1 MPKESIFEVQAQ
13 EDFVEKLA
21 AARPAQ
27 ALAELVWNGLD
38 AEATKVSIEIDR
50 GTLGLK
56 SIRIRDNGHGIGPDE
71 AAALFTHLGGS
82 WKRGA
87 RQSKHGKRV
96 LHGEEGKG
104 RFRALALG
112 RVAEWSVTAKNSS
125 DQRVRYLITM
135 IKDSARTFRMTDPEL
150 VDDDCEIGVEVTISE
165 PYKDW
170 NLETPGLLQELNEIY
185 ALYLTDYSTVRIN
198 LLGAKL
204 DPTEL
209 IEIRKTIALPSIANG
224 DKPPHSAELE
234 IVEWKTQ
241 TERMLYLCS
250 ADGFPLHRIL
260 PGIHAPGFDFSAY
273 LRSAYVSELNEQ
285 GALGVA
291 ELDSRLND
299 SVESAK
305 TLLREHFKT
314 RTKERLKNLVDEWKT
329 EQVYPYK
336 EEPVTAVQTVERQVF
351 DIVAV
356 NVATSLP
363 DFQTQDQRNRKFQL
377 RMLRHSIERSPEEVQ
392 LIVGEVLGL
401 SQRKQ
406 EELVR
411 LLRRTTLSA
420 IITASKLVAD
430 RLDFVDGLETMLFDS
445 DFKKHFKERS
455 QLHRIIADNTWVFG
469 EEFALTVDDQSL
481 TEVLR
486 KHLKLMK
493 RDIIVDEPVKRI
505 DGTRGIVD
513 LMLSRRVPSNREDE
527 REHLIVELKAPTVK
541 AGQEETGQIKGYA
554 FAVQKDERFKGVPTR
569 WTFWLLV
576 NDMDDYASREVRQSQ
591 KPEGLLWETDDPNTR
606 IWVKTWAQ
614 VIHDCRTRLKIF
626 QQALNY
632 SADKDASL
640 DYLKETYK
648 RVLRGDEISDVS
660 ETSEMNVDPVKS
672 QKEPIAAS

>member
-1 MPKESIFEVQAQ
+1 MLREHIFEVQAQ

-38 AEATKVSIEIDR
+38 AEATKVSIEVDR

-56 SIRIRDNGHGIGPDE
+56 AIRVRDNGHGIEPGE
-71 AAALFTHLGGS
+71 AAGLFTHLGGS
-82 WKRGA
+82 WKRAA
-87 RQSKHGKRV
+87 RQSKHGERV

-112 RVAEWSVTAKNSS
+112 RVAEWSVTAKNAGG
-125 DQRVRYLITM
+125 QRVRYLVTM
-135 IKDSARTFRMTDPEL
+135 IKDSARTFRISDPEP
-150 VDDDCEIGVEVTISE
+150 VDDDCKIGVEVTISE

-185 ALYLTDYSTVRIN
+185 ALYLTDYSTVRIT

-204 DPTEL
+204 DPTKL
-209 IEIRKTIALPSIANG
+209 IELRRTISLPPIANG
-224 DKPPHSAELE
+224 DKPPHGAELE
-234 IVEWKTQ
+234 VVEWKTN

-250 ADGFPLHRIL
+250 VDGFPLHRIV

-285 GALGVA
+285 GTLGLA

-305 TLLREHFKT
+305 TQLREHFRD
-314 RTKERLKNLVDEWKT
+314 RTKEKLKNLVDEWKT
-329 EQVYPYK
+329 EQVYPYAD
-336 EEPVTAVQTVERQVF
+336 EPVTAVQAVERQVF

-356 NVATSLP
+356 NIATSLP

-392 LIVGEVLGL
+392 LIIGEVLGL

-411 LLRRTTLSA
+411 LLKRTTLSA

-430 RLDFVDGLETMLFDS
+430 RLDFVSGLETMLFDP
-445 DFKKHFKERS
+445 DHQKHFKERS

-469 EEFALTVDDQSL
+469 EEFALTADDQSL

-493 RDIIVDEPVKRI
+493 RDVIVDEPVKRV

-513 LMLSRRVPSNREDE
+513 LMLSRRVPSIREDE
-527 REHLIVELKAPTVK
+527 REHLIVELKAPKVK
-541 AGQEETGQIKGYA
+541 AGMKETGQIKSYA
-554 FAVQKDERFKGVPTR
+554 FAVQGDERFKGVPTR
-569 WTFWLLV
+569 WTFWLVV
-576 NDMDDYASREVRQSQ
+576 NDMDEYAAREVHQSER
-591 KPEGLLWETDDPNTR
+591 PDGLLLQADDPNTR

-614 VIHDCRTRLKIF
+614 IIHDCRTRLRIF

-640 DYLKETYK
+640 AYLKATYE
-648 RVLRGDEISDVS
+648 RVLRGDEAPDTGKSS
-660 ETSEMNVDPVKS
+660 EINVGTEKS
-672 QKEPIAAS
+672 PNGPTAAS